1 MNSKVNSRG
10 PRSRPPTCSLC
21 QNHDVVSLLKG
32 HKHYCVF
39 SDCRCTLCCRGRA
52 NRDLKRKQVRYRR
65 HQNMQGNYV
74 PITKSER
81 KYSQE
86 MKENRE
92 RTSNRFIM
100 IDKAVQTDEQNE
112 QFLPGL

>member
-1 MNSKVNSRG
+1 
-10 PRSRPPTCSLC
+10 
-21 QNHDVVSLLKG
+21 
-32 HKHYCVF
+32 
-39 SDCRCTLCCRGRA
+39 
-52 NRDLKRKQVRYRR
+52 
-65 HQNMQGNYV
+65 MQGNYV